1 MAWQAFYWEHIA
13 IRPQLQRY
21 SSVFDGDY
29 IIRIPSL
36 HFLKIQSIVKQKT
49 QRLCIV
55 TFYTAELA
63 ILMIHHPIQ
72 NIWWLSYSWRDLL
85 QPCEHELNIRFDG
98 MHAGNVIL
106 EPHLP
111 PRDKK
116 VKHSLQPRL
125 KPDGKALDRVHLAHK
140 SAENTAILKPV
151 SNSIDEKFNYYRLAR
166 TVQRD
171 SLM

>member
-1 MAWQAFYWEHIA
+1 
-13 IRPQLQRY
+13 
-21 SSVFDGDY
+21 
-29 IIRIPSL
+29 
-36 HFLKIQSIVKQKT
+36 
-49 QRLCIV
+49 
-55 TFYTAELA
+55 
-63 ILMIHHPIQ
+63 
-72 NIWWLSYSWRDLL
+72 
-85 QPCEHELNIRFDG
+85 

-171 SLM
+171 SLHSLLHYVVEIYYYTHLTGVDVAERKYNQSSKDERSTCFRETDQ